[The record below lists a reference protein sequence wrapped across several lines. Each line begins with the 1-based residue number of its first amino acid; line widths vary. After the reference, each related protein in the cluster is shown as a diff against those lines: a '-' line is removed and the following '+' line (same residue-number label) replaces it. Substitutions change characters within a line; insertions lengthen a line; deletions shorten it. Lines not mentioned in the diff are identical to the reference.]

1 MAASLAILNCKLDII
16 PEAIIKE
23 AFCGCNR
30 KWKRNEQ
37 PQILNLTQNQF
48 VRLLLSMLITI
59 NQQNPPLRLIHQV
72 VEILKKG
79 GIVIYP
85 TDTYYGMGC
94 DIMNKK
100 AIEKIYQLKQRNKSI
115 PFSFICSG
123 LKNISD
129 YAKVSNYAYK
139 TMKRL
144 LPGPYTFILE
154 GSRLVPKIMLTKR
167 KTAGIRVPDNPIC
180 LALVNELENPL
191 LTTSA
196 TMPDGTIFHD
206 ASLIHDF
213 FGKRV
218 DAVVDGSIVPGQ
230 PSSVIS
236 LIDDIPEVIRK
247 GIGDVSLF
255 E

>member
-1 MAASLAILNCKLDII
+1 M
-16 PEAIIKE
+16 
-23 AFCGCNR
+23 
-30 KWKRNEQ
+30 
-37 PQILNLTQNQF
+37 
-48 VRLLLSMLITI
+48 MLINI
-59 NQQNPPLRLIHQV
+59 NQQNPQLRLIRKV

-79 GIVIYP
+79 GVVVYP
-85 TDTYYGMGC
+85 TDTYYGIGC

-100 AIEKIYQLKQRNKSI
+100 AIERIYQLKQRNKSK

-123 LKNISD
+123 LKNISH

-167 KTAGIRVPDNPIC
+167 KTAGIRVPENPIC
-180 LALVNELENPL
+180 LTLVNELENPL

-213 FGKRV
+213 FGNRI

-247 GIGDVSLF
+247 GMGDVSIF